1 MTANP
6 LSGTP
11 FATLVSEDIRQFI
24 NTHNLDESARAKLEA
39 LPMDQQVDVI
49 SQDVANVRNI
59 SAVVISR
66 ASRCQ
71 REGSKFA
78 GPSGQEY
85 VAGIVA
91 KFVAMLGLDEKA
103 AASLKNLPAKDQVA
117 VMVKDMEGVT
127 NPSGVVDSRVRK
139 IQQSGLT
146 IQQAGFV
153 GRGASVPTGGAPAP
167 RLGATVP
174 TDATQYLEQ
183 AYQAFLAQ
191 YNVDLRAQEQVS
203 QLSPLEKLEVISQ
216 SMDNVYNPSGAVA
229 SRCAKVK
236 GRPVVLGPRAA
247 QWVAEVA
254 QLFCKSFGIDS
265 SSDAFSVLQALPA
278 DKQFEVCSQSLAGAR
293 NPQSVL
299 YCRMQKLS
307 GTPVAPQALGYQ
319 TVPALQA
326 PHTLSMMGCAG
337 GEVES
342 FIARYK
348 LDERA
353 AGVLRDL
360 AARDPTAAEEVM
372 RHPITAEVRNPS
384 GVIHARVTSRMGVS
398 KRAGAAGAALRAA
411 PY

>member
-236 GRPVVLGPRAA
+236 GRPVVMGYPGKTPLKHPATAVASTAA
-247 QWVAEVA
+247 PTPSASCRHSR
-254 QLFCKSFGIDS
+254 LTS
-265 SSDAFSVLQALPA
+265 SSRCA
-278 DKQFEVCSQSLAGAR
+278 AR
-293 NPQSVL
+293 
-299 YCRMQKLS
+299 
-307 GTPVAPQALGYQ
+307 AW
-319 TVPALQA
+319 PALA
-326 PHTLSMMGCAG
+326 TRSPFS
-337 GEVES
+337 
-342 FIARYK
+342 
-348 LDERA
+348 
-353 AGVLRDL
+353 
-360 AARDPTAAEEVM
+360 TAACRSSAGRQSPP
-372 RHPITAEVRNPS
+372 RHSATRPFPPCRPRTRCP
-384 GVIHARVTSRMGVS
+384 
-398 KRAGAAGAALRAA
+398 
-411 PY
+411 